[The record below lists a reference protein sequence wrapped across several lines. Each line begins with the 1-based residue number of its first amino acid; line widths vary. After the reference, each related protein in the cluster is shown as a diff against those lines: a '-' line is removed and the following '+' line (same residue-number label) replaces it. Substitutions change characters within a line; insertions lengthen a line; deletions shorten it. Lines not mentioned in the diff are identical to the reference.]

1 MSDCDTNTSYSR
13 PSQLTGDRFAEVQY
27 FFRFTINN
35 VDRTLAMVAPFL
47 GPDADILAESEGAL
61 LACTYRGDV
70 ACHVIPV
77 QDITSV
83 VAMVPLPLTPQEA
96 ARDDTPELRENRYF
110 VIEKL
115 GLDVAYMGGTR
126 ERQEFDPDDDAD
138 F

>member
-1 MSDCDTNTSYSR
+1 MPNHTTRTLYSR
-13 PSQLTGDRFAEVQY
+13 PSQLTGDRFAEIQY
-27 FFRFTINN
+27 FFRYTINN
-35 VDRTLAMVAPFL
+35 VDRALTMVAPFL
-47 GPDADILAESEGAL
+47 GPDEDILAESEGAL
-61 LACTYRGDV
+61 LACTYRGAV

-77 QDITSV
+77 QEIMSV

-96 ARDDTPELRENRYF
+96 TRDDAQDLRENRYF